1 MQQYIQ
7 HVFEPLPWASHYSKH
22 QENCSEQDKI
32 NKKIPDCLELM
43 F

>member
-7 HVFEPLPWASHYSKH
+7 HVFEPLPGASHCSKH